1 MNQAYPIF
9 KTLGEGPPCISN
21 GFLRKPKVNILDGSR
36 ETLVLLR
43 IVVLE
48 ANLKVNS
55 LSKLTLL
62 VSGSRKYGLNALVES
77 FFWNLTH
84 GCRM

>member
-9 KTLGEGPPCISN
+9 KTLGEGPPCVSK

-48 ANLKVNS
+48 ADLKVNS
-55 LSKLTLL
+55 FSKLALL
-62 VSGSRKYGLNALVES
+62 ISGSRKYCLNALVES
-77 FFWNLTH
+77 FLWNLTH
-84 GCRM
+84 GCRQ